1 MARLA
6 LESGVKVIP
15 VAMVGTDKMNPIGSR
30 MWRPAKVTVIV
41 GEPIDFSRF
50 EGMGGN
56 RFVER
61 AVTDE
66 VMYKLMKLSGQ
77 EYVDIYAASLKNQA
91 PTKPEAAVD
100 VPAEGGESVVD
111 LVASA
116 ESKGSAKSDK
126 DSLPDAQA
134 S

>member
-1 MARLA
+1 
-6 LESGVKVIP
+6 
-15 VAMVGTDKMNPIGSR
+15 MNPIGSR

-77 EYVDIYAASLKNQA
+77 EYVDIYAASLKN
-91 PTKPEAAVD
+91 PKPVKAEESPSDETHQLEESDEAAA
-100 VPAEGGESVVD
+100 PLAAVVD
-111 LVASA
+111 
-116 ESKGSAKSDK
+116 
-126 DSLPDAQA
+126 PDAEQTDGPHVPDTRA